1 MKRIFHIALMAIV
14 LTACK
19 QDPSTIFEVEDVTVS
34 LNEGEK
40 NRLKTDIEFVSIAYT
55 DIFST
60 NISQNNLEEI
70 ITTYK
75 SLGDKSLVIEMI
87 VRKFISEGGS
97 TIQNIDRS
105 SSTSIESFVTHV
117 YKKLYNRTPD
127 AYELW
132 YLTDVIQKDQDINA
146 SLIYYSMMTANEY
159 RYY

>member
-19 QDPSTIFEVEDVTVS
+19 QDPSSIFEVEDVTVS
-34 LNEGEK
+34 LNEGKK

>member
-19 QDPSTIFEVEDVTVS
+19 QDPSSIFEVEDVTVS
-34 LNEGEK
+34 LNGGKK

-60 NISQNNLEEI
+60 NISQNNLEDI

-87 VRKFISEGGS
+87 VRKFISEGS
-97 TIQNIDRS
+97 SMIQNIDRS
-105 SSTSIESFVTHV
+105 SSTSIETFVTHI

-132 YLTDVIQKDQDINA
+132 YLTDLIQKDQDINA

>member
-19 QDPSTIFEVEDVTVS
+19 QDPSSIFEVEDVTVS
-34 LNEGEK
+34 LNEGKK

-97 TIQNIDRS
+97 SIQNIDRS

>member
-1 MKRIFHIALMAIV
+1 V
-14 LTACK
+14 
-19 QDPSTIFEVEDVTVS
+19 DDVTVN

-60 NISQNNLEEI
+60 NISQNNLEDI

-87 VRKFISEGGS
+87 VRKFISDGGS
-97 TIQNIDRS
+97 NIQNIDRS
-105 SSTSIESFVTHV
+105 SSTSIEFFVTDV

>member
-1 MKRIFHIALMAIV
+1 MKRFFHIALMAIA

-19 QDPSTIFEVEDVTVS
+19 QDPSSVFEVENVTVS

-75 SLGDKSLVIEMI
+75 SLGDKTLVIEMI
-87 VRKFISEGGS
+87 VRKFISEGSGS
-97 TIQNIDRS
+97 IQNIDRS
-105 SSTSIESFVTHV
+105 SSISIESFVTDV

-132 YLTDVIQKDQDINA
+132 YLTDIIQKDQDINA

>member
-1 MKRIFHIALMAIV
+1 MKRIIYIVFIAIAI
-14 LTACK
+14 TACK
-19 QDPSTIFEVEDVTVS
+19 QDPSSIFEVQDITVS

-60 NISQNNLEEI
+60 NISQNNLEEV

-97 TIQNIDRS
+97 SIQNIDRS
-105 SSTSIESFVTHV
+105 SSTSIESFVTDV

>member
-19 QDPSTIFEVEDVTVS
+19 QDPSSIFEVEDVTVS
-34 LNEGEK
+34 LNEGKK

-132 YLTDVIQKDQDINA
+132 YLTDVIQKDQDFNA

>member
-1 MKRIFHIALMAIV
+1 MKRIIYIVFIAIAI
-14 LTACK
+14 TACK
-19 QDPSTIFEVEDVTVS
+19 RDPYSIFEVQDVTVS

-97 TIQNIDRS
+97 SIQNIDRS
-105 SSTSIESFVTHV
+105 SSTSIESFVTDV

>member
-1 MKRIFHIALMAIV
+1 
-14 LTACK
+14 
-19 QDPSTIFEVEDVTVS
+19 
-34 LNEGEK
+34 
-40 NRLKTDIEFVSIAYT
+40 
-55 DIFST
+55 
-60 NISQNNLEEI
+60 
-70 ITTYK
+70 
-75 SLGDKSLVIEMI
+75 MI

>member
-1 MKRIFHIALMAIV
+1 MKRVFHIALMAIA

-19 QDPSTIFEVEDVTVS
+19 QDPSSIFEVEDVTVS

-87 VRKFISEGGS
+87 VRKFIYDGGS
-97 TIQNIDRS
+97 NIQNIDRS
-105 SSTSIESFVTHV
+105 SSTSIDSFVTDV

>member
-1 MKRIFHIALMAIV
+1 MKRIFHIVLMAIT
-14 LTACK
+14 LIACK
-19 QDPSTIFEVEDVTVS
+19 QDPSSIFEVEDVTVS

-60 NISQNNLEEI
+60 NISQNNLEDI

-87 VRKFISEGGS
+87 VRKFISEGGG

>member
-1 MKRIFHIALMAIV
+1 
-14 LTACK
+14 
-19 QDPSTIFEVEDVTVS
+19 
-34 LNEGEK
+34 
-40 NRLKTDIEFVSIAYT
+40 
-55 DIFST
+55 
-60 NISQNNLEEI
+60 
-70 ITTYK
+70 
-75 SLGDKSLVIEMI
+75 MI

-97 TIQNIDRS
+97 SIQNIDRS